1 MSEARTVNVTLSK
14 EQAALLLPL
23 LKSEAQ
29 SEDKFTIAEM
39 FSRKK
44 KNARSTPAQY
54 LLVSLLRGR
63 LAVGRRCYQYYN
75 NIIHTSQS
83 IVRES
88 AKAANLWEVAP
99 LLKDVNQGHWKVFFE
114 TVGDWTTAILAII
127 HTVKYARHCAY
138 LAMCH

>member
-1 MSEARTVNVTLSK
+1 MSEPQTVNVTLSK

-23 LKSEAQ
+23 LKSEAE

-39 FSRKK
+39 YSWK
-44 KNARSTPAQY
+44 KNARSTPAQKY

-63 LAVGRRCYQYYN
+63 LAVGPQCYQ
-75 NIIHTSQS
+75 NIIHTSQNT
-83 IVRES
+83 VRES

-114 TVGDWTTAILAII
+114 TVGDWTTVILT
-127 HTVKYARHCAY
+127 TVKYARHCAY
-138 LAMCH
+138 LAICHSYAYM